1 MGNFFLS
8 AIMKAAMGAMYTMIN
23 TFQMTMVFS
32 FLVVAMPSNVNLVM
46 TQIHTVAS
54 FDYLPS
60 EKIMKFCFDFSKTTM
75 PLVNFQQFGV
85 LSLRL
90 TLFLGTFL
98 IASVGVGLLSIVYV
112 INWPFTRKLKLSFRY
127 KQMMRKT
134 YYWRGI
140 IRLIIQ
146 SYWDLCVGIMFSW

>member
-1 MGNFFLS
+1 
-8 AIMKAAMGAMYTMIN
+8 
-23 TFQMTMVFS
+23 
-32 FLVVAMPSNVNLVM
+32 
-46 TQIHTVAS
+46 
-54 FDYLPS
+54 
-60 EKIMKFCFDFSKTTM
+60 M
-75 PLVNFQQFGV
+75 PLVAFQQFGV

-112 INWPFTRKLKLSFRY
+112 INWPFTRKFKLSFRY
-127 KQMMRKT
+127 KRMMIKT